1 MQCRELS
8 LDGWMKDYDCEDLI
22 HGYCAARDVQIEVAA
37 AVPYGDYVAVVDDVA
52 AAVAVAAVRDELED
66 EEDLV
71 DLLS

>member
-52 AAVAVAAVRDELED
+52 AAAVAVVRDELED

>member
-1 MQCRELS
+1 MS
-8 LDGWMKDYDCEDLI
+8 LDGWMIDYDCEDLI

-52 AAVAVAAVRDELED
+52 AAAVAVVRDELED
-66 EEDLV
+66 EEDSV

>member
-1 MQCRELS
+1 MS
-8 LDGWMKDYDCEDLI
+8 LDGWMIDYDCEDLI

-52 AAVAVAAVRDELED
+52 AAAAVVVRDELED
-66 EEDLV
+66 EEDSV

>member
-1 MQCRELS
+1 
-8 LDGWMKDYDCEDLI
+8 MKDYDCEDLI

-52 AAVAVAAVRDELED
+52 AAAVAVVRDELED
-66 EEDLV
+66 EEGSV

>member
-1 MQCRELS
+1 MQCWELS

-52 AAVAVAAVRDELED
+52 AAVAVVRDELED
-66 EEDLV
+66 VEDSV

>member
-1 MQCRELS
+1 
-8 LDGWMKDYDCEDLI
+8 MKDYDCEDLI

-52 AAVAVAAVRDELED
+52 AAAVAVVRDELED